1 MVADAGLGSRG
12 EGLVGG
18 GVDAALAELLL
29 DEGVPE
35 VLDLVVGAARQ
46 LRGDLRPLVAEDGV
60 EVDDEVLLLLGEGAP
75 LQVRPQVVYP
85 PKPAALPTPLQA

>member
-1 MVADAGLGSRG
+1 
-12 EGLVGG
+12 VGG

-35 VLDLVVGAARQ
+35 VFHLVVGASRQ
-46 LRGDLRPLVAEDGV
+46 LRGNLRPLVAEDGV
-60 EVDDEVLLLLGEGAP
+60 EVDDEVFLLLGEGAP

-85 PKPAALPTPLQA
+85 PQPAALPTPLEA